1 MNPFER
7 RDLMTERSCS
17 SFPAKRVSVYP
28 VLSTIL
34 WFLPGRPRWVVI
46 GVPDL
51 GVREGVVLAPLIRAG
66 VAAMVQLK
74 RCCKSEKVFKGAM
87 TGQCVEA
94 AIPPE

>member
-1 MNPFER
+1 
-7 RDLMTERSCS
+7 
-17 SFPAKRVSVYP
+17 
-28 VLSTIL
+28 
-34 WFLPGRPRWVVI
+34 VVI